1 MSMYTNQTVSTEF
14 SMQQQQQQQQ
24 QRWWSVLSAGES
36 SSDKQAAR
44 LEIKLLFGRDY

>member
-1 MSMYTNQTVSTEF
+1 MYTNQTVSTEF
-14 SMQQQQQQQQ
+14 PMQQ
-24 QRWWSVLSAGES
+24 RRRWSVLSAGES